1 MRVVLDR
8 NLVTRRVSIY
18 VFPAESVVAGERDGE
33 VTLAT
38 FRPGDVPEPTYV
50 IDERWFNEIVREA
63 LRDGGVPEPDAL
75 ADARAMRDRLLAM
88 VEAEWAARVEGR
100 S

>member
-18 VFPAESVVAGERDGE
+18 VFPAEDVIASERAGEMFYE
-33 VTLAT
+33 TLKH
-38 FRPGDVPEPTYV
+38 GDQPEPTYV
-50 IDERWFNEIVREA
+50 IDERWFNEIIREA
-63 LRDGGVPEPDAL
+63 LRDGGVPEPDTL
-75 ADARAMRDRLLAM
+75 ADARKTRDRLMAM
-88 VEAEWAARVEGR
+88 VEAEWAARVEAR